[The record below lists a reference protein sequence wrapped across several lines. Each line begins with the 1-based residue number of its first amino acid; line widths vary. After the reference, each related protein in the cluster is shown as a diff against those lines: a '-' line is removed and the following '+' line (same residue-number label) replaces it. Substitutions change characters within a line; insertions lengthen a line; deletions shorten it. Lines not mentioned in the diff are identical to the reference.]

1 METTTQP
8 ITFDPY
14 LKRLGLRKRL
24 KPNLSNLGRLQKAH
38 VLQIPFE
45 NLDIH
50 AQIPIELDIA
60 RIFQKVILNKR
71 GGFCYELNG
80 LFYELLTH
88 LGYEVRRVSAR
99 VYSVEKGYSPEFDH
113 MALIVTIE
121 NQEYLSDVGF
131 GEFSF
136 GPIALQWPSQQLDQR
151 GVFHVDEHPDEYI
164 CISKDDDKAEKT
176 PEYKFKPIARAF
188 GDFHGMCQYQQEDPN
203 SHFRAKPLISM
214 ATAKGRIT
222 LVGRELKIR
231 RGQQVVVRKIADDN
245 AFTKAAWKYFR
256 LKVPP
261 LINSNVASPTKF

>member
-1 METTTQP
+1 MKTTTP
-8 ITFDPY
+8 PLTFEPY

-24 KPNLSNLGRLQKAH
+24 KPNLANLGRLQKAH

-50 AQIPIELDIA
+50 AQIPIELDIQ
-60 RIFQKVILNKR
+60 RIYNKVILNKR

-80 LFYELLTH
+80 LFYELLSH
-88 LGYEVRRVSAR
+88 LGYQVRRVSAR

-121 NQEYLSDVGF
+121 DQDYLSDVGF

-136 GPIALQWPSQQLDQR
+136 GPIALHWPSQQMDPR
-151 GVFHVDEHPDEYI
+151 GLFHVDEHPDEYI
-164 CISKDDDKAEKT
+164 CISKNDDQAEKV
-176 PEYKFKPIARAF
+176 PEYKFKTIAREF
-188 GDFHGMCQYQQEDPN
+188 GEFNGMCQYQQTDPD
-203 SHFRAKPLISM
+203 SHFKAKPLISM

-222 LVGRELKIR
+222 LAGRELKIR
-231 RGQQVVVRKIADDN
+231 RGEQLLVRKIEDQS
-245 AFTKAAWKYFR
+245 AFDKAAWKYFR

-261 LINSNVASPTKF
+261 LEPA

>member
-1 METTTQP
+1 M
-8 ITFDPY
+8 
-14 LKRLGLRKRL
+14 
-24 KPNLSNLGRLQKAH
+24 GRLQKAH

-50 AQIPIELDIA
+50 ADVPIELDIQ
-60 RIFQKVILNKR
+60 RIYQKVILNKR

-80 LFYELLTH
+80 LFYELLLH

-136 GPIALQWPSQQLDQR
+136 GPIALQCPSQQIDPR
-151 GVFHVDEHPDEYI
+151 GLFHVDEHPDEYI
-164 CISKDDDKAEKT
+164 CISKDNEHAEKT
-176 PEYKFKPIARAF
+176 PEYKFKPMARAF
-188 GDFHGMCQYQQEDPN
+188 GDFHGMCQYQQDDPH

-222 LVGRELKIR
+222 LAGQELKIR
-231 RGQQVVVRKIADDN
+231 RGQQVVVRKIEN
-245 AFTKAAWKYFR
+245 HSAFSKAAWKYFR

-261 LINSNVASPTKF
+261 LIEERSATAMKA